1 MVDFGNKLKE
11 LRTQSGLTQQELAV
25 KLGVTKSVVS
35 YYELQERYP
44 SPEILMRIAREFSV
58 STDYLLGIQ
67 SEKTLDVSEL
77 DDEDIRLLIHV
88 IDVLRSKKNK

>member
-11 LRTQSGLTQQELAV
+11 LRTQANMTQQQLAT

-44 SPEILMRIAREFSV
+44 SPEILMRIAREFKV
-58 STDYLLGIQ
+58 STDYLLGMQ
-67 SEKTLDVSEL
+67 SSKVLDVSDL
-77 DDEDIRLLIHV
+77 DDEDIRLLIHTTE
-88 IDVLRSKKNK
+88 VLRNKRNK